1 MITQILHHQ
10 TRRINMEFQKL
21 IEERRTIRK
30 YSPEGKITKDELL
43 TIIRA
48 AQEAP
53 SWKNSQTGRYYCVMS
68 EEMVEK
74 VSRECLPEM
83 NQAKAKNA
91 SLIVTTFVHNHAGFQ
106 KDGTPDNELGNGWGC
121 YDLGL
126 QNENLIL
133 KAKELGY
140 GTLIM
145 GLRAGDKL
153 REILSIPETETVV
166 AVIAIGKAA
175 EEPARPKRKDVEDIV
190 RFY

>member
-1 MITQILHHQ
+1 
-10 TRRINMEFQKL
+10 MEFQKL

-30 YSPEGKITKDELL
+30 YSPEGRITKEDLL
-43 TIIRA
+43 TVIKA

-68 EEMVEK
+68 EEMVK
-74 VSRECLPEM
+74 KISKECLPEM
-83 NQAKAKNA
+83 NQAKAENA
-91 SLIVTTFVHNHAGFQ
+91 SLIVTTFVHNRAGFQ
-106 KDGTPDNELGNGWGC
+106 KDGTADNELGNGWGC

-145 GLRAGDKL
+145 GLRAADSL

-166 AVIAIGKAA
+166 AVIAIGKVA

-190 RFY
+190 KFY

>member
-1 MITQILHHQ
+1 
-10 TRRINMEFQKL
+10 MEFNQTVMARRSLRAYEEGKTVEKAQ
-21 IEERRTIRK
+21 IEELIRF
-30 YSPEGKITKDELL
+30 
-43 TIIRA
+43 
-48 AQEAP
+48 AQMAP
-53 SWKNSQTGRYYCVMS
+53 SWKNSQTGRYYVVMS
-68 EEMVEK
+68 PEMLEK
-74 VSRECLPEM
+74 VRKDCLPEF
-83 NQAKAKNA
+83 NQKNSA
-91 SLIVTTFVHNHAGFQ
+91 NAPVLIVTAFVKTRSGFSRE
-106 KDGTPDNELGNGWGC
+106 GVAENEVGEGWGC

-133 KAKELGY
+133 KARELGY